1 MYKSK
6 FNSAFTMIE
15 LLFVIVIL
23 GIVSSIASSIITQ
36 VYEGYIIQRATHIT
50 SIKTELA
57 ATQIA
62 NHLSFRIHGLTI
74 GRKDSSTFLPVTQID
89 PSKTDYSILEW
100 IEYDHDTFGA
110 IENTANRLP
119 VWSGYCDVENS
130 SHTSLNTPASNL
142 SYLSTI
148 LGYFGNT
155 ISDMNIFF
163 QGREFNSTLSY
174 NSFCT
179 GYKGSNTHCT
189 IPVSGI
195 VGDTGITISPTSPTY
210 LTEQYKLIRSAYAIV
225 PINHHGNL
233 YDLELRYNFQPW
245 NSIHYDHAST
255 KKSLLITDVST
266 FKFSNVGG
274 TLRFKICAQ
283 ENIGLDYNVSICKEK
298 AILQ

>member
-1 MYKSK
+1 MYKTKS
-6 FNSAFTMIE
+6 NSAFTMIE

-23 GIVSSIASSIITQ
+23 GIVSSITSSIIARL
-36 VYEGYIIQRATHIT
+36 YEGYITQRAMHIT

-74 GRKDSSTFLPVTQID
+74 GRKDGANFLPITQID
-89 PSKTDYSILEW
+89 ATKTDYSILEW

-110 IENTANRLP
+110 IENTADRLP
-119 VWSGYCDVENS
+119 VWSGFCDVDNS
-130 SHTSLNTPASNL
+130 SHTTLNTPASNL
-142 SYLSTI
+142 SYLNTI
-148 LGYFGNT
+148 LGYFGNS
-155 ISDMNIFF
+155 ISDMNVVF
-163 QGREFNSTLSY
+163 QGLEFSSTLLYS
-174 NSFCT
+174 SFCT
-179 GYKGSNTHCT
+179 GYKGSNSQCA

-195 VGDTGITISPTSPTY
+195 VGDTTISINPASPTY
-210 LTEQYKLIRSAYAIV
+210 VTEQYKLIRSAYAIV
-225 PINHHGNL
+225 PTNHHGKL

-245 NSIHYDHAST
+245 KSIHYDNANT
-255 KKSLLITDVST
+255 QKSLLIKDVST

-283 ENIGLDYNVSICKEK
+283 ENIGLDYNISVCKEK